1 MYPIMVITIDS
12 CDSSMGGPSILRMLR
27 IAKLQFTKVGQF
39 SKQNK
44 HADPVHHQA
53 NKKSWL
59 PILSLWLELSHCRT
73 SRKLKSKTPQ
83 VAK

>member
-12 CDSSMGGPSILRMLR
+12 CYSSMGGPSIMRMLM
-27 IAKLQFTKVGQF
+27 IAKPQFTKEGQF
-39 SKQNK
+39 SKQDK

-53 NKKSWL
+53 NKKPWL
-59 PILSLWLELSHCRT
+59 PILSPWLELSHCPT